1 MVALRDMKMDGSVMK
16 QASLGQPLPRRARAG
31 AIAVSLTLGCVLLAL
46 AGPRLY
52 GQLLMLPANKVQAA
66 IDNDDAVSARELDA
80 LVQSRTRG
88 LAWTDSGHTRLQ
100 LAAAEILLAQREVGG
115 GTRYHAL
122 MAQALT
128 ALRDGLARA
137 PADAYGWT
145 RLAYARLALGEP
157 ADRVVPVLAMAI
169 ETAPVE
175 ATLIYPRLELC
186 LIEWPYFAQAKP
198 ELFQQQIQLAWAQSR
213 LRLVRLAR
221 STSRLDAVR
230 NALPETD
237 RAQFDRILADKD
249 D

>member
-1 MVALRDMKMDGSVMK
+1 MK
-16 QASLGQPLPRRARAG
+16 QASIGQPFPRRARAG
-31 AIAVSLTLGCVLLAL
+31 AIAVSLTLGSVLLAL

-52 GQLLMLPANKVQAA
+52 GQMLMLPGNKVQAA
-66 IDNDDAVSARELDA
+66 IDNDDTVSAQELDA
-80 LVQSRTRG
+80 LAQSRQRG
-88 LAWTDSGHTRLQ
+88 LAWTDSGHTRLE
-100 LAAAEILLAQREVGG
+100 LAAAEILLAEREVGG

-128 ALRDGLARA
+128 AIRDGLARA

-186 LIEWPYFAQAKP
+186 LIEWPYFAKVKP
-198 ELFQQQIQLAWAQSR
+198 LLFEQQIRLAWGQSR

-221 STSRLDAVR
+221 ATSRLDAVR
-230 NALPETD
+230 AALPEAD
-237 RAQFDRILADKD
+237 RAPFDRILAGTD
-249 D
+249 DN